1 MLKCPCFVQ
10 NVHSVILL
18 LLLFCSDFKLFKE
31 WLITKQQSH
40 TSCISEG
47 ITSVLSSP
55 DATAGT
61 GSDEAERC

>member
-1 MLKCPCFVQ
+1 MLIMLWNIFD
-10 NVHSVILL
+10 
-18 LLLFCSDFKLFKE
+18 SDFKLKE
-31 WLITKQQSH
+31 WLITKQHSH
-40 TSCISEG
+40 TSCISEE

>member
-1 MLKCPCFVQ
+1 MLIMLWNIFD
-10 NVHSVILL
+10 
-18 LLLFCSDFKLFKE
+18 SDFKPFKE
-31 WLITKQQSH
+31 WLVTKQQSH
-40 TSCISEG
+40 TSCILEG